1 MALTTTPSQDMAL
14 PYETYIYNLLTLS
27 AMNTLYT
34 TSYTM
39 FLILVPPQVSHF
51 TFSDEVVNSGEMV
64 SAQCVVSK
72 GDLPIKIDWFFN
84 KKPIRNFL
92 GIAVGAMNK
101 RISTIS
107 IESAD
112 AVHAGEYMCVAE
124 NVAGRDSYS
133 TFLNVNGRF
142 IF

>member
-1 MALTTTPSQDMAL
+1 M
-14 PYETYIYNLLTLS
+14 
-27 AMNTLYT
+27 
-34 TSYTM
+34 
-39 FLILVPPQVSHF
+39 PPQVSHF

-84 KKPIRNFL
+84 QKPFRNIL
-92 GIAVGAMNK
+92 GITVGAMNK

-112 AVHAGEYMCVAE
+112 AVHAGEYMCIAE
-124 NVAGRDSYS
+124 NVAGKDSYS
-133 TFLNVNGRF
+133 TFLNVNGRL
-142 IF
+142 IFL